1 MYRSLAEASEA
12 LKRSTVGEN
21 IKPSVRSHIVSEMF
35 NRKLSPQAMY
45 NEFKTYDVWIK
56 AGDSHE

>member
-1 MYRSLAEASEA
+1 MYQSLAEASEA

-35 NRKLSPQAMY
+35 NRELSPQAMY
-45 NEFKTYDVWIK
+45 NEFKTYDVWVK
-56 AGDSHE
+56 TEGDHG